1 MHNNAS
7 KLINSDTSKNCL
19 IILTKDHH
27 LEGKKAKKERKTL
40 CKA

>member
-7 KLINSDTSKNCL
+7 KLINSEMSKNCL

-27 LEGKKAKKERKTL
+27 SPDRTFLEL
-40 CKA
+40 QM